1 MEEGKGIRLQADFPQ
16 QLERRRESVVGE
28 GGAGKEKGSTRWID
42 PFLFGSACWAR
53 TRRIHWIR
61 ALINKRPWPLN
72 QRTKKK
78 GLPDG

>member
-53 TRRIHWIR
+53 TSDP
-61 ALINKRPWPLN
+61 LINSQLLY
-72 QRTKKK
+72 Q
-78 GLPDG
+78 LS